1 MWKLALTDDGTFL
14 KRALLLNAAAHLAFA
29 VAGLLANP
37 DFSTGAEVNAVAV
50 LGVDFNGW
58 HAVAGILLWAP
69 AFIAARRTD
78 WALLYSIAV
87 IVAGLIPVPW
97 MLIDSEP
104 LGILAFPN
112 TAADAVYHV
121 IGAAILASVVAA
133 HLLLV
138 RRRLQVAA

>member
-1 MWKLALTDDGTFL
+1 MWQQAVTDEGTFL
-14 KRALLLNAAAHLAFA
+14 KRALVVNAVAHLTFA
-29 VAGLLANP
+29 VAGLIANP
-37 DFSTGAEVNAVAV
+37 DFSTGSEVSAVAL

-58 HAVAGILLWAP
+58 HALAGILLWAP

-78 WALLYSIAV
+78 WALLYSVAV

-112 TAADAVYHV
+112 TTTDAVYHV
-121 IGAAILASVVAA
+121 VGAAVLAATVAVHLIQVRSRSRVAA
-133 HLLLV
+133 
-138 RRRLQVAA
+138 